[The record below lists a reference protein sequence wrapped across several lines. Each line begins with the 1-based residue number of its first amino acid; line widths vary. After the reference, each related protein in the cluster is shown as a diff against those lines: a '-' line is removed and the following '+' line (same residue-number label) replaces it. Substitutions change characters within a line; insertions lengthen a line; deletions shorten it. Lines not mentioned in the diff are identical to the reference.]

1 MISTFHLTNES
12 FGKSKA
18 IHSPVDFNI
27 KKALTYQYGSYI
39 ESTNENTGT
48 SSEKR
53 RDKWNI
59 CADHIRRFLS
69 PVIDTTEYKWAYP
82 TNGIHESIDSMCNW
96 VDEYQVF
103 KGEYRYS
110 SFVKTPKHIATTV
123 EDLIDGVPLYM
134 SNPFSATGCFDERY
148 EQVINSDLDIDVYL
162 DLAFIGTTGP
172 HKITVN
178 KKVKQIFWSVS
189 KAYGLGL
196 MRAGIRFSRR
206 EELIQREL
214 QGVGYF
220 NHAMI
225 DVFKAVTLNSS
236 VFSKKEEYQKQQEA
250 VCQQFNLIPSDSYLL
265 GTTFDSAWDRFKREN
280 GVNRVCL
287 TPAYESM
294 NDKEHMAN
302 HYRWKDM
309 I

>member
-18 IHSPVDFNI
+18 IHSPVDLDI
-27 KKALTYQYGSYI
+27 KKALTYQYGSYV

-53 RDKWNI
+53 RDKWNV
-59 CADHIRRFLS
+59 CAEQVRKFLS
-69 PVIDTTEYKWAYP
+69 PVIDTSEYKWAYP
-82 TNGIHESIDSMCNW
+82 TNGIHESIDAMCNW
-96 VDEYQVF
+96 VDEYQIF

-110 SFVKTPKHIATTV
+110 SFVKTPKHIATTP

-148 EQVINSDLDIDVYL
+148 EEVINSDLDIDIYL

-172 HKITVN
+172 HKIPVN

-189 KAYGLGL
+189 KPYGLGL
-196 MRAGIRFSRR
+196 LRAGIRFSRR

-220 NHAMI
+220 NHAII

-236 VFSKKEEYQKQQEA
+236 VFDKKEMYRQKQEA
-250 VCQQFNLIPSDSYLL
+250 ICSQFNLIPSDSYLL
-265 GTTFDSAWDRFKREN
+265 GTTFDSAWDRFKRES

-294 NDKEHMAN
+294 NEEMETIQ
-302 HYRWKDM
+302 WPVF
-309 I
+309 

>member
-1 MISTFHLTNES
+1 
-12 FGKSKA
+12 
-18 IHSPVDFNI
+18 
-27 KKALTYQYGSYI
+27 
-39 ESTNENTGT
+39 
-48 SSEKR
+48 
-53 RDKWNI
+53 
-59 CADHIRRFLS
+59 
-69 PVIDTTEYKWAYP
+69 
-82 TNGIHESIDSMCNW
+82 
-96 VDEYQVF
+96 
-103 KGEYRYS
+103 
-110 SFVKTPKHIATTV
+110 
-123 EDLIDGVPLYM
+123 M
-134 SNPFSATGCFDERY
+134 SNPFSATGSFDERY
-148 EQVINSDLDIDVYL
+148 EEVINSDLDIDVYL

-172 HKITVN
+172 HKIPVN

-236 VFSKKEEYQKQQEA
+236 VFSKKQEYQKQQEA
-250 VCQQFNLIPSDSYLL
+250 ICQQFNLIPSDSYLL

-294 NDKEHMAN
+294 TVTDTITQ
-302 HYRWKDM
+302 WPVF
-309 I
+309 